1 MMVIS
6 LFAFLLLNFWP
17 GCTEEHAENRLMV
30 ATHDELENQRSQSPS
45 PSTKSIENDNL
56 NTSKRPI
63 FLLLLIQ
70 SFVCFISNGAFP
82 SIQTYSC
89 LPYGNLVYHLSVT
102 LNAMVNPAMAFF
114 SFFVPCTKLKSILAL
129 TGVGTLLS
137 FFLLATALTSPGML
151 GGQSIGGTFTVN
163 SLNFM
168 FEFEV
173 TTLNTEET
181 FSIQIIPFFTHIFE
195 ICEAVHN
202 TGRLN
207 RLDHHFFKGPL
218 RIFFYAPTGKK

>member
-1 MMVIS
+1 MQTGRNFTKNMLS
-6 LFAFLLLNFWP
+6 SYNRLLLEIQTSQP
-17 GCTEEHAENRLMV
+17 
-30 ATHDELENQRSQSPS
+30 QRSQSPS
-45 PSTKSIENDNL
+45 PSTKSIENGHL

-70 SFVCFISNGAFP
+70 AFICFISNGAFP

-137 FFLLATALTSPGML
+137 
-151 GGQSIGGTFTVN
+151 
-163 SLNFM
+163 
-168 FEFEV
+168 
-173 TTLNTEET
+173 
-181 FSIQIIPFFTHIFE
+181 
-195 ICEAVHN
+195 
-202 TGRLN
+202 
-207 RLDHHFFKGPL
+207 
-218 RIFFYAPTGKK
+218 

>member
-1 MMVIS
+1 MQTGRNFTKNMLS
-6 LFAFLLLNFWP
+6 SYNRLLLEIQTSQP
-17 GCTEEHAENRLMV
+17 
-30 ATHDELENQRSQSPS
+30 QRSQSPS
-45 PSTKSIENDNL
+45 PSTKSIENGHL

-70 SFVCFISNGAFP
+70 AFICFISNGAFP

-163 SLNFM
+163 TYS
-168 FEFEV
+168 
-173 TTLNTEET
+173 
-181 FSIQIIPFFTHIFE
+181 
-195 ICEAVHN
+195 
-202 TGRLN
+202 
-207 RLDHHFFKGPL
+207 
-218 RIFFYAPTGKK
+218 